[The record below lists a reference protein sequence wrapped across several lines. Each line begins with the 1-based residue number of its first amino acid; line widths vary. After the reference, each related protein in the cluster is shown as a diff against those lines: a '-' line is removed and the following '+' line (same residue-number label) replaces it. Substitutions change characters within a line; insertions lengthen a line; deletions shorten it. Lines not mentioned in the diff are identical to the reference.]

1 MFLLILSTILILMI
15 YTDLDWKLMPCI
27 ELKGIPQSIK

>member
-15 YTDLDWKLMPCI
+15 YKDLVWILMPCI
-27 ELKGIPQSIK
+27 ALKGIPQSIK